1 LLFSVT
7 SNQTP
12 AAAAHV
18 EIFHLPFGSVSLP
31 TPAISFLPPPSLRV
45 SAAPAQK
52 KHVAE
57 ITLKKIQITAVKYVM
72 HGQIPQMKT
81 AQDRDYLIVQG
92 TIVRRMLILVDT
104 DRPVSGTETGPI
116 EKITA

>member
-1 LLFSVT
+1 
-7 SNQTP
+7 
-12 AAAAHV
+12 
-18 EIFHLPFGSVSLP
+18 
-31 TPAISFLPPPSLRV
+31 
-45 SAAPAQK
+45 
-52 KHVAE
+52 
-57 ITLKKIQITAVKYVM
+57 
-72 HGQIPQMKT
+72 MKT